1 MNGHDVVE
9 REFGLWNGLGQLD
22 SDGAGDDRIL
32 GLVIAALLALFR
44 PRRSTRS
51 ELRGTNAQHLLDERY
66 ARGEIDDDEY
76 RSRSEALDRSSRR
89 HESR

>member
-1 MNGHDVVE
+1 MMWWSENSGYGMGWVS
-9 REFGLWNGLGQLD
+9 W
-22 SDGAGDDRIL
+22 IL
-32 GLVIAALLALFR
+32 MALAMIAFWGLVIAALLALFR

-89 HESR
+89 YESR